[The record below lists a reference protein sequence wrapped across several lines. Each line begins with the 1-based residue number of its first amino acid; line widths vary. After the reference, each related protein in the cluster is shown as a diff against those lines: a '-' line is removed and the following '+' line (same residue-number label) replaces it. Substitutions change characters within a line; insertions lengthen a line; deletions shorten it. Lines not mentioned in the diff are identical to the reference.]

1 MNEKKLFSDIVLRF
15 SRESH
20 CILYKV
26 AAIAVK
32 NGRIVAT
39 GINGTHPGLQNCDHY
54 FRDYFFS
61 LPQAAN
67 VIFEDW
73 TKTEEAK
80 KLHHEWADINEVH
93 AEVSLCGEAIKNGT
107 ALADTDIYVTHRP
120 CMHCS
125 KLLATFKPKNV
136 FYIFEYDK
144 APLKSIEILQNCDIN
159 IEKI

>member
-1 MNEKKLFSDIVLRF
+1 MDEKKLFSDIVMRF
-15 SRESH
+15 SEESH
-20 CILYKV
+20 CTLYKV

-39 GINGTHPGLQNCDHY
+39 GINGTHAQLENCDTHFMNCFEVSRKIDFTTY
-54 FRDYFFS
+54 
-61 LPQAAN
+61 
-67 VIFEDW
+67 EDW
-73 TKTEEAK
+73 IKSEEFK

-107 ALADTDIYVTHRP
+107 ILYGTDIYVTHRP
-120 CMHCS
+120 CKHCS
-125 KLLATFKPKNV
+125 KLLATFKPRNV

-144 APLKSIEILQNCDIN
+144 APIESITILRNCGIN